1 MGRLCFLQ
9 IGLFACVLLFNSAVA
24 DWEEYTEF
32 MQLLQDRED
41 SVALW
46 REELMLTRS
55 ENVSSKPSVID
66 FECDTT
72 PSPTAPET
80 VHELRAGDIRVIG
93 AMGDSLTAANGA
105 DANGPIRVMYEY
117 RGFSW
122 SVGGY
127 RSLERGVTTLPNIL
141 KNFNSKLVGYSTKTG
156 NVDSSGAGL
165 NVAVPGNIAE
175 HMPGQARL
183 LVSRMKARVDVNMNS
198 DWKMIT
204 LLIGGNDLCHSC
216 KDTDRYSPEN
226 YVSHIRTALDILH
239 QELPR
244 TFVNL
249 VPLFDVTPVAQ
260 MGKGPICK
268 GVHRVLCDCAK
279 KLPEDNNERAAAY
292 RRGLEDLVNSG
303 RYETRDDFTVVFQ
316 PFMAHADVPRHDDG
330 NPDLSFFAPDCFHF
344 SAKGHAAAAT
354 MLFNG
359 MFEPVNNKDR
369 DIGFHTKLQCP
380 NKDDFLATAKN
391 IPRGAK

>member
-1 MGRLCFLQ
+1 MGRWCLLQ
-9 IGLFACVLLFNSAVA
+9 CGLLACVLLFNSVSA
-24 DWEEYTEF
+24 DWEEYTRF
-32 MQLLQDRED
+32 MQQLHDRDD
-41 SVALW
+41 SVELW
-46 REELMLTRS
+46 QQELLYTRS

-66 FECDTT
+66 FACDTT
-72 PSPTAPET
+72 PSATVPDT
-80 VHELRAGDIRVIG
+80 VHELRAGDIKVIG

-175 HMPGQARL
+175 HMPYQARL
-183 LVSRMKARVDVNMNS
+183 LVNRMKARPDVDLNS

-204 LLIGGNDLCHSC
+204 LLIGGNDLCHFC
-216 KDTDRYSPEN
+216 KNTARYSPEN

-249 VPLFDVTPVAQ
+249 VPLFDVTPVAD
-260 MGKGPICK
+260 MGKGLICK
-268 GVHRVLCDCAK
+268 GVHSVLCDCARK
-279 KLPEDNNERAAAY
+279 EPEQNNEAAAAY
-292 RRGLEDLVNSG
+292 RRGLEDLVNSA
-303 RYETRDDFTVVFQ
+303 RYDTRDDFTVVFQ
-316 PFMAHADVPRHDDG
+316 PFMAHADVPRHADG

-344 SAKGHAAAAT
+344 STKGHAATAT

-359 MFEPVNNKDR
+359 MYEPVNNKDR
-369 DIGFHTKLQCP
+369 DMGFHSKIKCP
-380 NKDDFLATAKN
+380 NKNEFLATAKN